1 MAMLHLNGG
10 LILALYPRPELRNRI
25 CPVLGGLELCRAGSD
40 DRGAERCT
48 RAAGVGGAIV
58 MPLTLTVL
66 SAAVPVEKE
75 VHEVEPALEEA
86 A

>member
-1 MAMLHLNGG
+1 
-10 LILALYPRPELRNRI
+10 
-25 CPVLGGLELCRAGSD
+25 
-40 DRGAERCT
+40 
-48 RAAGVGGAIV
+48 

-66 SAAVPVEKE
+66 SAAVPAEKE

>member
-1 MAMLHLNGG
+1 
-10 LILALYPRPELRNRI
+10 
-25 CPVLGGLELCRAGSD
+25 
-40 DRGAERCT
+40 
-48 RAAGVGGAIV
+48 